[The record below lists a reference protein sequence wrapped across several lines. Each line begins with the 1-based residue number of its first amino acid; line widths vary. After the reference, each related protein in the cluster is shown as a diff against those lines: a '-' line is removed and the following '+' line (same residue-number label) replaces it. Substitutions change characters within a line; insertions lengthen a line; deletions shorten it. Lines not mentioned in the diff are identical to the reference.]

1 MASYTGL
8 SNLQNHPHRSGFD
21 IGRKN
26 AFTAKVGELLPVYWD
41 ISMPGDKY
49 KFNVE
54 YFTRTQPVETSAY
67 TRLREYFD
75 FYAVPLRL
83 LWKSAP
89 SVLTQMQDIN
99 QIQALSLTQ
108 NLSLGTYLPSMA
120 LNVLGSASVRLNAD
134 SLSPGNSSSYLNM
147 FGFNRS
153 DASFKLLSYLGYG
166 NFMKNPPSPGNR
178 WWSTSLKNTDDGA
191 SFTQQYIQNN
201 YVNIFPILAY
211 QKIYQ
216 DFFRWSQWENA
227 NPSSY
232 NVDYF
237 SGVQPSLVSSLPEYT
252 SDYWKSDTMF
262 DLKYCNWNK
271 DMLMGVLPNSQFGDV
286 AVIDVSNS
294 GGSIPHSIVLQ
305 SPSSKASSEVVT
317 SGSYNASLT
326 PLSLAANS
334 ASISN
339 IIPHGSPLQVN
350 LSGLQSQ
357 FTVLALRQA
366 EALQRWKEIS
376 QSGDSDYREQIRKHF
391 GVKLP
396 QALSNMC
403 TYIGG
408 ISRNLDISEVV
419 NNNLASEGNSA
430 VIAGKGVGA
439 GNGSFSYTTDEHC
452 VVMCIYHAV
461 PLLDYSISGQDGQL
475 LITDAESLPIPEFD
489 NIGLEVLP
497 MTQIF
502 NSPLAT
508 AFNLFNAG
516 YNPRYFNWKT
526 KLDVINGAFT
536 TTLKSWVSPVTESL
550 LSGWAHHGSST
561 PNSTNK
567 VALNYKF
574 FKVNPSVLDPI
585 FGVNADSTWD
595 TDQLLVNSYIGC
607 HVARN
612 LSRDGVP
619 Y

>member
-1 MASYTGL
+1 MASYTGM

-26 AFTAKVGELLPVYWD
+26 AFTAKAGELLPVYWD

-54 YFTRTQPVETSAY
+54 YFSRTQPVETSAY

-99 QIQALSLTQ
+99 QIQSLSLTQ
-108 NLSLGTYLPSMA
+108 NLTLGSYLPSLTLSRFTA
-120 LNVLGSASVRLNAD
+120 VLNRLNGG
-134 SLSPGNSSSYLNM
+134 SNVPGNASALLNE
-147 FGFNRS
+147 FGFSRS
-153 DASFKLLSYLGYG
+153 DLSFKLLSYLGYG
-166 NFMKNPPSPGNR
+166 NIWNSDFSASNR
-178 WWSTSLKNTDDGA
+178 WWSTSLKGGG
-191 SFTQQYIQNN
+191 SYTQQYIQDTF
-201 YVNIFPILAY
+201 VNIFPILAY

-216 DFFRWSQWENA
+216 DFFRWSQWESS

-237 SGVQPSLVSSLPEYT
+237 TGVSPLLISTLPE
-252 SDYWKSDTMF
+252 SSNNYWKSPTMF
-262 DLKYCNWNK
+262 DLRYCNWNK

-286 AVIDVSNS
+286 AVLDIDNSGKPDVVLGRGNSNS
-294 GGSIPHSIVLQ
+294 TVSVASAITSNTAPISLFAFQ
-305 SPSSKASSEVVT
+305 ASSSNT
-317 SGSYNASLT
+317 IPTGSTLRVDLSSLK
-326 PLSLAANS
+326 
-334 ASISN
+334 
-339 IIPHGSPLQVN
+339 
-350 LSGLQSQ
+350 SQ

-391 GVKLP
+391 GVNLP

-419 NNNLASEGNSA
+419 NNNLAAEGDTA

-439 GNGSFSYTTDEHC
+439 GNGSFTYTTDEHC

-461 PLLDYSISGQDGQL
+461 PLLDYTISGQDGQL
-475 LITDAESLPIPEFD
+475 LVTDAESLPIPEFD
-489 NIGLEVLP
+489 NIGMEVLP

-502 NSPLAT
+502 NSPKASIV
-508 AFNLFNAG
+508 NLFNAG

-550 LSGWAHHGSST
+550 LSGWFGFGYSEGDV
-561 PNSTNK
+561 NKDNK
-567 VALNYKF
+567 VVLNYKF
-574 FKVNPSVLDPI
+574 FKVNPSVLDSI
-585 FGVNADSTWD
+585 FGVAADSTWD
-595 TDQLLVNSYIGC
+595 TDQLLINSYIGC
-607 HVARN
+607 YVARN

>member
-1 MASYTGL
+1 MASYTGM

-49 KFNVE
+49 KFNIE

-75 FYAVPLRL
+75 FYSVPLRL

-108 NLSLGTYLPSMA
+108 NLSLGTYLPS
-120 LNVLGSASVRLNAD
+120 LPLDKISDFLRSLGSTNAT
-134 SLSPGNSSSYLNM
+134 SPDDTNRYVNM
-147 FGFNRS
+147 FGFVRA
-153 DASFKLLSYLGYG
+153 DLCYKLLSYLGYG
-166 NFMKNPPSPGNR
+166 NFIQFPVASGHR
-178 WWSTSLKNTDDGA
+178 WYSTSVKNTDN
-191 SFTQQYIQNN
+191 SVSYTQQYVQNSF
-201 YVNIFPILAY
+201 VNLFPILAY

-216 DFFRWSQWENA
+216 DFFRWSQWENS

-237 SGVQPSLVSSLPEYT
+237 SGTSPRLVNSLPAIG

-286 AVIDVSNS
+286 AVIDLGE
-294 GGSIPHSIVLQ
+294 GGSIPVGLGSDSAFYAL
-305 SPSSKASSEVVT
+305 ASSNQIPTNT
-317 SGSYNASLT
+317 SSTGVKPLVFPGSEIPANT
-326 PLSLAANS
+326 PITAR
-334 ASISN
+334 ISDLN
-339 IIPHGSPLQVN
+339 
-350 LSGLQSQ
+350 SQ

-391 GVKLP
+391 GVNLP

-419 NNNLASEGNSA
+419 NNNLAAEGDTA
-430 VIAGKGVGA
+430 VIAGKGVGT
-439 GNGSFSYTTDEHC
+439 GNGSFTYTTNEHC

-461 PLLDYSISGQDGQL
+461 PLLDYTITGQDGQL
-475 LITDAESLPIPEFD
+475 LVTDAESLPIPEFD
-489 NIGLEVLP
+489 NIGMEVLP

-502 NSPLAT
+502 NSPNASIV
-508 AFNLFNAG
+508 NLFNAG

-550 LSGWAHHGSST
+550 LSGWFGFGYQEGDVNEDT
-561 PNSTNK
+561 R
-567 VALNYKF
+567 VVLNYKF

-585 FGVNADSTWD
+585 FGINADSTWD

-607 HVARN
+607 YVARN

>member
-1 MASYTGL
+1 MASYTGM

-89 SVLTQMQDIN
+89 SVLTQMQDVN

-108 NLSLGTYLPSMA
+108 NLSLGAYLPS
-120 LNVLGSASVRLNAD
+120 LPLSILSGCLSRLNFN
-134 SLSPGNSSSYLNM
+134 SWNPGGSSSSKNM
-147 FGFNRS
+147 FGFFRA
-153 DASFKLLSYLGYG
+153 DLCYKLLSYLGYG
-166 NFMKNPPSPGNR
+166 NFLPTSPANDSR
-178 WWSTSLKNTDDGA
+178 WWSTCLKKNGSA
-191 SFTQQYIQNN
+191 SSYTQQYIQNN
-201 YVNIFPILAY
+201 YVNLFPLLAY

-216 DFFRWSQWENA
+216 DFFRWSQWEKT

-232 NVDYF
+232 NVDYY
-237 SGVQPSLVSSLPEYT
+237 SGTSASLVSVLPDYT

-286 AVIDVSNS
+286 AVVDFETPGGDLKAGFKTTDGKFISAVTNAPLTTNNS
-294 GGSIPHSIVLQ
+294 
-305 SPSSKASSEVVT
+305 SSGLSAPGVV
-317 SGSYNASLT
+317 SGSTVPIKT
-326 PLSLAANS
+326 PLISDLS
-334 ASISN
+334 A
-339 IIPHGSPLQVN
+339 
-350 LSGLQSQ
+350 LQSQ
-357 FTVLALRQA
+357 FSVLALRQA

-396 QALSNMC
+396 QALSNLC

-419 NNNLASEGNSA
+419 NNNLAAEGDTA

-439 GNGSFSYTTDEHC
+439 GNGSFTYTTDEHC

-461 PLLDYSISGQDGQL
+461 PLLDYTITGQDGQL
-475 LITDAESLPIPEFD
+475 LVTDAESLPIPEFD
-489 NIGLEVLP
+489 EIGMEVLP

-502 NSPLAT
+502 NSPKSSIV
-508 AFNLFNAG
+508 NLFNAG

-550 LSGWAHHGSST
+550 LSGWFGFGY
-561 PNSTNK
+561 NEGDVNKDNK
-567 VALNYKF
+567 VVLNYKF

-585 FGVNADSTWD
+585 FGVAADSTWD
-595 TDQLLVNSYIGC
+595 TDQLLINSYIGC
-607 HVARN
+607 YVARN